1 MVVVGELRAIAQ
13 CVRHCTSC
21 SFNANQYLLL
31 FSLHGVRRTD
41 DECGNHFFQQTSN
54 IRNTRKL
61 TIHPDDVVFGRIE
74 GKYYMKYLI
83 KLIENDSL
91 HSCFRSAHTI

>member
-1 MVVVGELRAIAQ
+1 MVVLGELRAIAQ
-13 CVRHCTSC
+13 CVRHCTPC

-31 FSLHGVRRTD
+31 FSLNGVRRYVRRVR
-41 DECGNHFFQQTSN
+41 ESFFQQTSN
-54 IRNTRKL
+54 IRNARKL
-61 TIHPDDVVFGRIE
+61 TIHPDDVVFGRME